1 MTLDTKNKGVLIAAI
16 IIVAAIAGVMGYSLA
31 PKAPSGSGETE
42 IEAQIEEA
50 HEEGYQEG
58 IETGKYPKGIL
69 KIAIVGPMTG
79 VLASEGEDFLNG
91 IEWAVEEI
99 NEMGG
104 IIGYK
109 VELIKGDTE
118 DFEPA
123 KITSLFE
130 KLINQDKVQAI
141 ITGYGN
147 PSQVEYDIC
156 AKYDMIYFHG
166 GEWMTTTDK
175 WKISPE
181 KYLTCFSGC
190 SSYMPY
196 RWHFPQTFQKWIDE
210 GKIEVINKKVAI
222 VYSDNYYSSWIA
234 DGLKETFETLGWTIN
249 LWEMVPFGTVTEWG
263 PIIAK
268 IRADPP
274 GLVINTDYI
283 PANEAA
289 FVEQF
294 LENPTKSHIFI
305 QYAPHTPEFVEILG
319 DKATGIMYNS
329 PNIGVYTSGNKVGA
343 EMLERAKEKLGYE
356 PGGYVYS
363 TYNFMYLYKMGLEYA
378 HAAYGAEP
386 EDRLLISKAIS
397 LRSGWM
403 GIGFPMAFDE
413 YQCISEKYATPVIF
427 QLWDGERFTLEPEEL
442 ANAEVR
448 TGPWMEK

>member
-1 MTLDTKNKGVLIAAI
+1 METDSMTKQTLAVICIVIA
-16 IIVAAIAGVMGYSLA
+16 VIAGIAGYMLA
-31 PKAPSGSGETE
+31 PKGLEETDVGV
-42 IEAQIEEA
+42 AYDTGYD
-50 HEEGYQEG
+50 EGYDEG
-58 IETGKYPKGIL
+58 IEKGEFPKGIL
-69 KIAIVGPMTG
+69 KIGIVGPMTG
-79 VLASEGEDFLNG
+79 VLASEGKDFLDG

-109 VELIKGDTE
+109 VKLIKGDTE
-118 DFEPA
+118 DFEAA

-130 KLINQDKVQAI
+130 KLINDDKVQAI

-147 PSQVEYDIC
+147 PSQVEYEIC

-175 WKISPE
+175 WDENPGAYK
-181 KYLTCFSGC
+181 TCFSGC

-196 RWHFPQTFQKWIDE
+196 RWHFPQTFQKWIDA
-210 GKIEVINKKVAI
+210 GKLEVINKKVAI

-234 DGLKETFETLGWTIN
+234 DGLRETFGDLGWTTT

-268 IRADPP
+268 IRAEPP

-294 LENPTKSHIFI
+294 LENPTQSHLFI
-305 QYAPHTPEFVEILG
+305 QYAPHTPEFVDILG
-319 DKATGIMYNS
+319 DKCTGIFYNS
-329 PNIGVYTSGNKVGA
+329 PNIGVYTSGNIVGA
-343 EMLERAKEKLGYE
+343 EMLERATERLGYE

-363 TYNFMYLYKMGLEYA
+363 TYNFMYIYKMGLEYA
-378 HAAYGAEP
+378 HSAYGAEP
-386 EDRLLISKAIS
+386 EDRLLISEAIA

-403 GIGFPMAFDE
+403 GIGYPMVFDE
-413 YQCISEKYATPVIF
+413 YQCVGEQYATPVIF
-427 QLWDGERFTLEPEEL
+427 QLWEGERFTLDPEHL
-442 ANAEVR
+442 ANAQPR
-448 TGPWMEK
+448 TAPWLTD